1 MFDINKI
8 YKGRLFLFAVAAS
21 ALSTLSI
28 ILFYKLFYNDLS
40 DTTKVLFLLGSQLL
54 LTLSLLLFVCNRVD
68 KHANIIKR
76 LLNSINDVVLIKDY
90 QGNFQFCNDTMAKL
104 YNSSPE
110 QMIGKDDLDFID
122 NKEQADFFRENVQGI
137 MRRFEIE
144 EVYESATDVNTGE
157 IRHFHS
163 VKVPFHDVRDRLHIA
178 VIAKDITEITRLKEE
193 ADRNKKRLEHV
204 LDVSEEGLW
213 EWNVQTNQV
222 LHNHQWELITGI
234 EHSDKSFKEFEQCIV
249 PEDRPMVTKV
259 LKTLMRNHQP
269 YSIEFR
275 MKKPNGEVIWIWDR
289 GRVAEFDDN
298 NQPLWLVG
306 LALDI
311 TEEKNNQDRI
321 INLAYYDQ
329 LTGLL
334 NRTRLEAELEKAIKS
349 NQKTN
354 SYSALLFLDLDRFKL
369 LNDSF
374 GHHIGDQ
381 LLKVVGER
389 LKHINQG
396 QGIISRFGGDEFAI
410 VLPQLNNVPGEA
422 LRTAEHYAERVL
434 KEISKSTSLAS
445 DVQDID
451 IDYSITGSIGGVVF
465 TADDLCTMKLL
476 QLADMALYRTKASG
490 GQKAMIFDTNMQDEL
505 RQRSELQ
512 KAIHDSIA
520 NRDFCIYLQPKF
532 DMKATLI
539 GAEALLRWQHPTL
552 GLLSPDVF
560 MHMAEES
567 NLIVPMGAIMLELAC
582 QQLEQWQ
589 HQAHSKH
596 LHLAVNLSA
605 KEIWRAHFVEDFIKV
620 VQKYQIDH
628 SKLVVEVTESVL
640 IRDINDATDKLNKLR
655 KFGVSI
661 ALDDFGTGYSSL
673 SYLRSLPIDEI
684 KIDRSFVQDMV
695 TDKHAHLVVKSIIDL
710 ANNFNLTVVAEGV
723 ETPEHFNLLKNYRVD
738 YYQGYYFSKPVS
750 ATELE
755 HLFMAPDSN
764 KARVE
769 KNSSPQ
775 LASAVIMD

>member
-1 MFDINKI
+1 MFDISKI
-8 YKGRLFLFAVAAS
+8 YKGKIFLFAVAIS
-21 ALSTLSI
+21 ALSTLSM
-28 ILFYKLFYNDLS
+28 ILFYKLFAQNMNN
-40 DTTKVLFLLGSQLL
+40 TAKVLFLLSSQLL
-54 LTLSLLLFVCNRVD
+54 VTFALLLLVFKKVN
-68 KHANIIKR
+68 KHAGVIKQ

-110 QMIGKDDLDFID
+110 QMLGKDDFYFIN
-122 NKEQADFFRENVQGI
+122 NKEQADFFKENVQAI

-144 EVYESATDVNTGE
+144 EVYESTTDANTGE

-163 VKVPFHDVRDRLHIA
+163 IKVPFRDVRDRLHIA

-222 LHNHQWELITGI
+222 LHNRQWELITGI
-234 EHSDKSFKEFEQCIV
+234 EHSDSSFKEFEQCIV
-249 PEDRPMVTKV
+249 PEDRPMVAKV
-259 LKTLMRNHQP
+259 LKTLMRNHKS

-275 MKKPNGEVIWIWDR
+275 MRKPNGEVIWIWDR

-298 NQPLWLVG
+298 NEPLWLVG

-311 TEEKNNQDRI
+311 TEEKRNQDKI
-321 INLAYYDQ
+321 VNLAYYDQ

-334 NRTRLEAELEKAIKS
+334 NRTRLETELEKAIKS
-349 NQKTN
+349 NQETD

-381 LLKVVGER
+381 LLKVVAER

-396 QGIISRFGGDEFAI
+396 QGIISRFGGDEFVI
-410 VLPQLNNVPGEA
+410 VLPQLNKVQGEA
-422 LRTAEHYAERVL
+422 LRIAEHYAELVL
-434 KEISKSTSLAS
+434 KEISKSISLAS
-445 DVQDID
+445 DIQNID

-505 RQRSELQ
+505 RQISELQ
-512 KAIHDSIA
+512 KAMHDSIA

-539 GAEALLRWQHPTL
+539 GAEALIRWQHPTL

-567 NLIVPMGAIMLELAC
+567 NLIVPMGAIVLERAC

-589 HQAHSKH
+589 RHDHSKH
-596 LHLAVNLSA
+596 LHIAVNLSA

-620 VQKYQIDH
+620 VQQYQIDH
-628 SKLVVEVTESVL
+628 SKLIVEVTESVL

-695 TDKHAHLVVKSIIDL
+695 TDEHAHLVVKSIIDL

-723 ETPEHFNLLKNYRVD
+723 ETQEHFNLLKSYQVD
-738 YYQGYYFSKPVS
+738 SYQGYYFSKPIS

-755 HLFMAPDSN
+755 RLFITSDA
-764 KARVE
+764 KVE
-769 KNSSPQ
+769 QGNSSQ
-775 LASAVIMD
+775 LGSAITTD

>member
-8 YKGRLFLFAVAAS
+8 YKGKIFLFAVVIS
-21 ALSTLSI
+21 AFSTLAM
-28 ILFYKLFYNDLS
+28 ILVYKLFAQNMHDIA
-40 DTTKVLFLLGSQLL
+40 KVLFLLCTQLL
-54 LTLSLLLFVCNRVD
+54 LTMSLLLFVIRKVN
-68 KHANIIKR
+68 KHAAVIKR

-90 QGNFQFCNDTMAKL
+90 HGNFKFCNDTMAKL
-104 YNSSPE
+104 YNCSPE
-110 QMIGKDDLDFID
+110 QMVGKDDYYFTQ
-122 NKEQADFFRENVQGI
+122 NQEQADFFKDNVQGI

-144 EVYESATDVNTGE
+144 EVYESSTDANTGE

-163 VKVPFHDVRDRLHIA
+163 VKVPFRDVRNQLHIA

-222 LHNHQWELITGI
+222 LHNRQWELITGI
-234 EHSDKSFKEFEQCIV
+234 EHSDKSFQEFESCIV
-249 PEDRPMVTKV
+249 PEDRPMVAKV
-259 LKTLMRNHQP
+259 LKKLLQDHQS

-275 MKKPNGEVIWIWDR
+275 MKKPSGEVIWIWDR

-311 TEEKNNQDRI
+311 TEEKNNQDKI
-321 INLAYYDQ
+321 VNLAYFDQ

-334 NRTRLEAELEKAIKS
+334 NRAQLEIELEKTIKANQKS
-349 NQKTN
+349 N
-354 SYSALLFLDLDRFKL
+354 SFSALLFLDLDRFKL

-381 LLKVVGER
+381 LLKVVAER
-389 LKHINQG
+389 LKQINQDR
-396 QGIISRFGGDEFAI
+396 GIISRFGGDEFVI
-410 VLPQLNNVPGEA
+410 VLPHLNMDQAKA
-422 LRTAEHYAERVL
+422 LHSAEQFAERVL

-451 IDYSITGSIGGVVF
+451 VDYSITGSIGGVVF

-505 RQRSELQ
+505 RQISELQ
-512 KAIHDSIA
+512 KAMHDSIT

-532 DMKATLI
+532 DMNETLI
-539 GAEALLRWQHPTL
+539 GAEALVRWQHPSL
-552 GLLSPDVF
+552 GILSPDVF

-567 NLIVPMGAIMLELAC
+567 NLIVPIGAIVLERAC

-589 HQAHSKH
+589 SQAHSKH
-596 LHLAVNLSA
+596 LHIAVNLSA

-620 VQKYQIDH
+620 VEQYQIDH
-628 SKLVVEVTESVL
+628 SKLIVEVTESVL
-640 IRDINDATDKLNKLR
+640 IRDINDATEKLNKLR
-655 KFGVSI
+655 EFGVSI

-684 KIDRSFVQDMV
+684 KIDRTFVQDMV
-695 TDKHAHLVVKSIIDL
+695 SDEHAHLVVKSIIDL

-723 ETPEHFNLLKNYRVD
+723 EMKEHFNLLKSYKVD
-738 YYQGYYFSKPVS
+738 SYQGYYFSKPVS

-755 HLFMAPDSN
+755 RLFMASDS
-764 KARVE
+764 KTKTE
-769 KNSSPQ
+769 QGESLLPST
-775 LASAVIMD
+775 